1 MRAGS
6 GREVAVGV
14 AQSHSFG
21 EAEIGRRRPR
31 RGNFGAL
38 LGLGSS
44 EEVLELGSSAEL
56 LELGNSVGERSW
68 GFAGSCSWFG
78 LEEDGRASGG

>member
-1 MRAGS
+1 MGGGTLVGS
-6 GREVAVGV
+6 AREVFVGV

-21 EAEIGRRRPR
+21 EAEIGCRRL
-31 RGNFGAL
+31 GLGSSVEVLELGSFGEL

-44 EEVLELGSSAEL
+44 
-56 LELGNSVGERSW
+56 VGARSW
-68 GFAGSCSWFG
+68 GFAGSCSWFD